1 MKKKLTL
8 VLALCACFAFSAAFA
23 ACETEE
29 PVSSSEPAASS
40 PTVSTPADSG
50 PDTPAPETPT
60 MPLTEDQWK
69 ALFTLENVTVTIYG
83 DGEFEGSLLL
93 DGDQLAMKYGEE
105 MMVMPGFA
113 AMYREMF
120 NAADAY
126 DSVTYKD
133 GKFYLVGFTKTI
145 YEEIYTYK
153 DVYITVSNGVM
164 TSIELT
170 EVEDD
175 GDTCPYTYQFSN
187 YGTTVVGGSVE
198 LPVSR
203 EDWESAFDVTKFN
216 NITTTAKFAIGEVNY
231 VETISY
237 ANGMERIQVSEDS
250 AYLVAIGELY
260 NINNVWYL
268 YEFETETAREI
279 DFSMPEDI
287 QFIDYTN
294 ISTTIKSFIAMG
306 VDMYDYMSY
315 DEDTGELY
323 LIQGGT
329 EMRFV
334 IEDGV
339 LTQWTTIIS
348 VVDESTFE
356 EYSHT
361 NVYTFSNWGTTE
373 FTVPFE
379 VPEQSE

>member
-23 ACETEE
+23 ACETDESGSAN
-29 PVSSSEPAASS
+29 PPAASS
-40 PTVSTPADSG
+40 PTASEPLA
-50 PDTPAPETPT
+50 PAPETPT

-83 DGEFEGSLLL
+83 DGELEGSLLL

-133 GKFYLVGFTKTI
+133 GKFYLAGFTKTI

-175 GDTCPYTYQFSN
+175 GDTYTYTYQFSN
-187 YGTTVVGGSVE
+187 YGTTVVESGSSE

-203 EDWESAFDVTKFN
+203 EDWASAFDVTKFN
-216 NITTTAKFAIGEVNY
+216 NITTTVDFTIGEVNY

-237 ANGMERIQVSEDS
+237 ANGMERVQVSDDS
-250 AYLVAIGELY
+250 AYMVAIGELY

-268 YEFETETAREI
+268 YEFETETASEI
-279 DFSMPEDI
+279 DFSLEEYASFI
-287 QFIDYTN
+287 QFTN
-294 ISTTIKSFIAMG
+294 ISSMIKNFIAMG
-306 VDMYDYMSY
+306 AYMYDYMSY

-323 LIQGGT
+323 LIQEGT

-334 IEDGV
+334 ITDGV
-339 LTQWTTIIS
+339 LTQWTLIIS
-348 VVDESTFE
+348 GVDEDTFE
-356 EYSHT
+356 EYSDT
-361 NVYTFSNWGTTE
+361 YVYTFSNWGTTE
-373 FTVPFE
+373 FTVPFT
-379 VPEQSE
+379 VPNQME

>member
-29 PVSSSEPAASS
+29 PVSSSEPAVSS

-83 DGEFEGSLLL
+83 DGELEGSLLL

-105 MMVMPGFA
+105 MMVRPGFA

-133 GKFYLVGFTKTI
+133 GKFYLAGFTKTI

-175 GDTCPYTYQFSN
+175 GDTYTYTYQFSN
-187 YGTTVVGGSVE
+187 YGTTVVESGSSE

-203 EDWESAFDVTKFN
+203 EDWTSAFDVTKFN
-216 NITTTAKFAIGEVNY
+216 NITTTVNFAVDEVNF

-237 ANGMERIQVSEDS
+237 ANSMERIQVSDDS
-250 AYLVAIGELY
+250 ASMVVIGELY
-260 NINNVWYL
+260 NINDVWYI

-287 QFIDYTN
+287 QFIEFTN
-294 ISTTIKSFIAMG
+294 ISSMIKNFIAMG
-306 VDMYDYMSY
+306 AYMYDYMSY

-323 LIQGGT
+323 MIQDGT

-334 IEDGV
+334 ITDGV
-339 LTQWTTIIS
+339 LTQWTMIVS
-348 VVDESTFE
+348 GVDEETFE
-356 EYSHT
+356 E
-361 NVYTFSNWGTTE
+361 
-373 FTVPFE
+373 
-379 VPEQSE
+379 